1 MIYKSSCPEVLCKKG
16 LLKHFAKFTGKHLCQ
31 GLIFNK
37 VAGPI
42 SSECLMIYRGAK
54 IGWQKKWAQK
64 NFLSEWYHFFWL
76 NSNPYAL
83 TTFFAGLPQFLIHI
97 LFG

>member
-1 MIYKSSCPEVLCKKG
+1 MIHKSSCPEVLCKKG

-42 SSECLMIYRGAK
+42 SSECLMIYRRAK
-54 IGWQKKWAQK
+54 NCLAEKMGTEK
-64 NFLSEWYHFFWL
+64 
-76 NSNPYAL
+76 
-83 TTFFAGLPQFLIHI
+83 
-97 LFG
+97 LFE